1 MNKKKGMAIA
11 IIAILAVCGGSYG
24 VVHHNNEVQAQQ
36 KQEALIK
43 KEKENLESA
52 KSAVDQAYKTRDSK
66 DIEAANKAIDK
77 LSNSQKEE
85 KAKLSKRMTTLDGLL
100 KQLSEINSALEKAN
114 KSKTDTNIK
123 SVQTLLDKVTDDY
136 LKNDKKIIQDK
147 LNTLKAQIVKEDE
160 KKKADAKATEEAKV
174 KEAAQAQQTQQ
185 DQTAQQ
191 APSIDTTTA
200 QNNQSSGQPVY
211 QEQPQQ
217 NYQQPAYQAPA
228 EQPNYQQPSQ
238 PNNNQQ
244 PAQQTPTKPTPSQPS
259 TPSQPTGPN
268 GGNGTANGAGIVDS
282 PGGWD
287 TAGNV
292 GMGEWQ

>member
-1 MNKKKGMAIA
+1 MNKKKKIILA
-11 IIAILAVCGGSYG
+11 IIAILAVCIGSYG
-24 VVHHNNEVQAQQ
+24 VVRHNNEVQAQQ

-52 KSAVDQAYKTRDSK
+52 KSAVDQTYKTRDSK
-66 DIEAANKAIDK
+66 DIEATNKAIDK

-85 KAKLSKRMTTLDGLL
+85 KVKLSKRMRKLDGLL

-114 KSKTDTNIK
+114 KSKTNTDIK
-123 SVQTLLDKVTDDY
+123 SVQTLLDKVTNDY
-136 LKNDKKIIQDK
+136 LKNDKKAIQDK
-147 LNTLKAQIVKEDE
+147 LDTLKAQIVKDDE
-160 KKKADAKATEEAKV
+160 KKKADEKAAEEAKL
-174 KEAAQAQQTQQ
+174 KEAAQAQQTRQ

-217 NYQQPAYQAPA
+217 NYQHPAYQAPA
-228 EQPNYQQPSQ
+228 EQPNYQQSAQ

-244 PAQQTPTKPTPSQPS
+244 PAQQTPNKPS

>member
-1 MNKKKGMAIA
+1 MTIA
-11 IIAILAVCGGSYG
+11 IIAILAVCGGTYG
-24 VVHHNNEVQAQQ
+24 FVHHNNVVQAQQ

-43 KEKENLESA
+43 KERESFKSA

-77 LSNSQKEE
+77 LSNSQKEDT
-85 KAKLSKRMTTLDGLL
+85 AKLSKRMNKLDNLI
-100 KQLSEINSALEKAN
+100 KQLSEINTALEKAN
-114 KSKTDTNIK
+114 TSKTDADIK
-123 SVQTLLDKVTDDY
+123 SVQELLDKVTDDY
-136 LKNDKKIIQDK
+136 LKNDKKTIQDK
-147 LNTLKAQIVKEDE
+147 LDILKAQIVKDDE
-160 KKKADAKATEEAKV
+160 KKKADAKADQEAKL
-174 KEAAQAQQTQQ
+174 KEAAQAQQIQQ
-185 DQTAQQ
+185 NQTAQH

-200 QNNQSSGQPVY
+200 QNNQASGQPVY

-217 NYQQPAYQAPA
+217 NYQQPAYQAPM
-228 EQPNYQQPSQ
+228 EQPNYQQPAQ

-244 PAQQTPTKPTPSQPS
+244 PAQQTPTNPAPSQPS
-259 TPSQPTGPN
+259 APSQPTGPN
-268 GGNGTANGAGIVDS
+268 GGNGTANGAGIIDS